1 MVVRVSL
8 MVLRIAVLATLILG
22 ILFWTGNAEGL
33 QLLHIVLGFLVVFS
47 LWVLGIAQGLHGL
60 ALILRYC

>member
-1 MVVRVSL
+1 VVVRVSL

-22 ILFWTGNAEGL
+22 ILFWTGNAEDH

-47 LWVLGIAQGLHGL
+47 LWILGIAQGLHGL
-60 ALILRYC
+60 ALILRNC